1 MTPDDGDPA
10 APTRRA
16 VLAAAVGAAVGCSPV
31 GVMAADPETVAALP
45 APGEAFAANTLIDIA
60 RARAAAPYTAPRS
73 DDLPPV
79 LKDLGLERYAA
90 IHVAPGRGI
99 WAGEALG
106 YELEPL
112 LRGSIHA
119 NPVPL
124 YLVENGVVRPL
135 AYDRTRF
142 SVDGLDL
149 PDLPA
154 EAAYSGFRLRS
165 RPGDGAD
172 MSDFALFQG
181 ASFFRLVAQGQDFGI
196 TARALAL
203 RPADARGEEFPLFR
217 ALFVER
223 PSSGEPV
230 VVHALVESESAAAAL
245 RLTLTPGRET
255 ATAEIEA
262 AVFARA
268 DIDHLGLGGMQGSY
282 LFGGLD
288 RRRVDDLRSGAY
300 STQGLAIRTGA
311 EEPIWRPVHNP
322 DALQVSAFLD
332 RDPKGYGLMQR
343 ARGYAAFADDV
354 HHWERRPSLWLEPRG
369 DWGDGAVTLL
379 EIPSDSERNENVFAY
394 WRPKAVL
401 AKGAELRFA
410 CRQYWSWA
418 TPLPLPPEVVQVS
431 DSRGG
436 RGAAGNRRV
445 FAVDFSGEALSA
457 PGDLDVALSAATGTI
472 TRQARYAYPERKTLR
487 VLFELDPGNEKASE
501 LRLALRRGQA
511 RASETWLYRW
521 TP

>member
-1 MTPDDGDPA
+1 MTPDDGSPA

-16 VLAAAVGAAVGCSPV
+16 VLAATAGAAVVLLPAAAR
-31 GVMAADPETVAALP
+31 AADPEAPALP
-45 APGEAFAANTLIDIA
+45 GPGEAFEAHTLPDLA
-60 RARAAAPYTAPRS
+60 RARAAAPYAPPRG
-73 DDLPPV
+73 DDLPAV
-79 LKDLGLERYAA
+79 LKDLTRERYAA
-90 IHVAPGRGI
+90 IRAAPGRAI

-119 NPVPL
+119 GPVPL
-124 YLVENGVVRPL
+124 YLVEDGVVRPL

-142 SVDGLDL
+142 SADGVEL
-149 PDLPA
+149 PDLPPG
-154 EAAYSGFRLRS
+154 AAYSGFRLRA
-165 RPGDGAD
+165 RFGGGAD
-172 MSDFALFQG
+172 VSDFALFQG
-181 ASFFRLVAQGQDFGI
+181 ASFRLVAQGQDFGI

-203 RPADARGEEFPLFR
+203 RPADSRGEEFPLFR

-223 PSSGEPV
+223 PAPGGPI

-255 ATAEIEA
+255 SAAEIEA
-262 AVFARA
+262 GVFARA

-288 RRRVDDLRSGAY
+288 RRRVDDLRAGAY
-300 STQGLAIRTGA
+300 STDGLAIRTGA
-311 EEPIWRPVHNP
+311 DEPIWRPVHNP

-332 RDPKGYGLMQR
+332 RGPKGYGLMQR
-343 ARGYAAFADDV
+343 ARDAAAFEDDV
-354 HHWERRPSLWLEPRG
+354 RHWERRPSLWLEPQG
-369 DWGDGAVTLL
+369 DWGEGAVTLL
-379 EIPSDSERNENVFAY
+379 EIPSDSELNENVFAY

-401 AKGAELRFA
+401 AKGAALRFA
-410 CRQYWSWA
+410 CRQHWSWA
-418 TPLPLPPEVVQVS
+418 NPVPLPPDVAQVS

-436 RGAAGNRRV
+436 RGASGSRRL
-445 FAVDFSGEALSA
+445 FAVDFSGEALA
-457 PGDLDVALSAATGTI
+457 LPGALDVALTAAAGTI

-487 VLFELDPGNEKASE
+487 ILFELDPGNEKASE